1 MSETGEGHV
10 KPTEKPKSTEAAKPV
25 ESAKAAKPVE
35 QPKPAAPPKLGEP
48 SKAEAGKVPNTGE
61 LKMIVDEQTKAAEA
75 EWLQG
80 WQTGPIRT
88 RWEKPPVQ
96 AGDPAPDLEVKDM
109 TGKTVRLSDY
119 WKDKAVLLIF
129 WRHFGCSCGFDRAE
143 TLAKEMPGYE
153 KTGGRVVIVGQ
164 GEPERTNAY
173 AKQAGLTGTILC
185 DPQHHAY
192 IAYGLLEGS
201 PAQVLFDAPDEMLK
215 RDFQTGVDF
224 QKDRIEKGRSPVDSP
239 WQLPGEF
246 VVDTTGIIQL
256 AYRYNFCED
265 WPDPRVHIAAL
276 RKAAGTL

>member
-1 MSETGEGHV
+1 MSESSEGQA
-10 KPTEKPKSTEAAKPV
+10 KSTEPKTPS
-25 ESAKAAKPVE
+25 EPTKEVE
-35 QPKPAAPPKLGEP
+35 QPKPAEPVKVIEP
-48 SKAEAGKVPNTGE
+48 SKAAAGSVPTTGE
-61 LKMIVDEQTKAAEA
+61 LRLIVEEQTKAAEA

-88 RWEKPPVQ
+88 RWDKSPVQ
-96 AGDPAPDLEVKDM
+96 AGDVAPDLELKD
-109 TGKTVRLSDY
+109 TAGKAVRLSDY
-119 WKDKAVLLIF
+119 WKEKPVLLIY
-129 WRHFGCSCGFDRAE
+129 WRHFGCSCGFDRAGR
-143 TLAKEMPGYE
+143 LAKEMADYD
-153 KTGGRVVIVGQ
+153 KSGGRVVIVGQ

-173 AKQAGLTGTILC
+173 AQKAGLTGTILC

-192 IAYGLLEGS
+192 IAYGLLEGT

-215 RDFQTGVDF
+215 REYKAGVDF
-224 QKDRIEKGRSPVDSP
+224 QNDRIEKGRPPVDSP

>member
-1 MSETGEGHV
+1 MAETSEGQV
-10 KPTEKPKSTEAAKPV
+10 KPPEKPKSTEAAKKT
-25 ESAKAAKPVE
+25 ET
-35 QPKPAAPPKLGEP
+35 PKPAEAP
-48 SKAEAGKVPNTGE
+48 KAEAGKVPTTGE

-96 AGDPAPDLEVKDM
+96 AGDVAPDLEVKDM
-109 TGKTVRLSDY
+109 AGKPVRLSEY
-119 WKDKAVLLIF
+119 WKDKPALLIF

-143 TLAKEMPGYE
+143 KLAKEMKDYE

-192 IAYGLLEGS
+192 IAYGLLEGT

-215 RDFQTGVDF
+215 RDYQTGVDF
-224 QKDRIEKGRSPVDSP
+224 QKDRIEKGRPPVDSP

-246 VVDTTGIIQL
+246 VVDTKGIIQL